1 MYRSVLSLLVVFVV
15 VTLQPLNAQTPRW
28 WPLFTI
34 GSDQDDRIRVAQLRG
49 LAASDGYL
57 LRTPSTMAK
66 PLLGDTTRLRW
77 ALLFPEYEAV
87 YNSAVPFSLNDGA
100 MWAGRGWNQT
110 TRAGLVAA
118 WRRVSLTLAPQ
129 LLVSENLPYEL
140 PPPIRLRPLPPGR
153 DPLSSPWHTG
163 PSSIDLP
170 LRFGSRGFVHVA
182 PGESSL
188 SVNWGAVTTGL
199 ATEDEWWGPGIHN
212 ALILSNNAPGIP
224 RLFVRTSRPI
234 RTGAGRFDVQW
245 FLGGLFESHY
255 FDGTRA
261 DDRRSI
267 NALAA
272 SWTPPGVPTLTLGVT
287 RAVYAPLVG
296 WQDIFLHGL
305 DVLRDRGWHRAPA
318 DSTTVPSRDQLF
330 SLFGRWVFPADG
342 LAVHFEW
349 GRNEPPSS
357 LRDFLIAPNHSQAY
371 TLGLEW
377 AKSVRADRDA
387 LRLQAEM
394 TYLQQSNTYHDRS
407 VDSWYTGRAAQ
418 QGYTQQGQVIGAAIG
433 PGASS
438 QWLGLDYFTPSWRVG
453 LYGGRIRWDDDALY
467 ILPRHY
473 ANNTWCSHD
482 VSLFG
487 GLNGSYASPWGHI
500 EASVTVGERLNV
512 FFYHLWYCGPPSS
525 PLDVLD
531 VRNTTLQ
538 LRFTPR
544 WHD

>member
-199 ATEDEWWGPGIHN
+199 ATEHEWWGPGIHN
-212 ALILSNNAPGIP
+212 ALVLSNNAPGIP

-234 RTGAGRFDVQW
+234 RTGAGRFEVHW
-245 FLGGLFESHY
+245 FLGGLFESQY
-255 FDGTRA
+255 FDATRA

-272 SWTPPGVPTLTLGVT
+272 SWTPRGVPTLVLGVT
-287 RAVYAPLVG
+287 RAVYAPLMG
-296 WQDIFLHGL
+296 WQDIFLHAL
-305 DVLRDRGWHRAPA
+305 DV
-318 DSTTVPSRDQLF
+318 
-330 SLFGRWVFPADG
+330 
-342 LAVHFEW
+342 
-349 GRNEPPSS
+349 
-357 LRDFLIAPNHSQAY
+357 
-371 TLGLEW
+371 
-377 AKSVRADRDA
+377 VR
-387 LRLQAEM
+387 
-394 TYLQQSNTYHDRS
+394 
-407 VDSWYTGRAAQ
+407 
-418 QGYTQQGQVIGAAIG
+418 
-433 PGASS
+433 
-438 QWLGLDYFTPSWRVG
+438 
-453 LYGGRIRWDDDALY
+453 
-467 ILPRHY
+467 
-473 ANNTWCSHD
+473 
-482 VSLFG
+482 
-487 GLNGSYASPWGHI
+487 
-500 EASVTVGERLNV
+500 
-512 FFYHLWYCGPPSS
+512 
-525 PLDVLD
+525 
-531 VRNTTLQ
+531 
-538 LRFTPR
+538 
-544 WHD
+544 